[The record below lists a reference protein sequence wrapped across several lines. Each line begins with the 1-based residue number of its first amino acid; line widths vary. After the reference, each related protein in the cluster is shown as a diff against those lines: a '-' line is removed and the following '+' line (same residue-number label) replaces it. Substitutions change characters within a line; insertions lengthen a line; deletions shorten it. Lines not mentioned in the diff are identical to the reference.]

1 MAYTEHD
8 DTRPDSPAHVP
19 SVRRGEERTQPQRV
33 RQTRTAGDASG
44 VNVADRRPIDPRMPS
59 LPPA

>member
-1 MAYTEHD
+1 MAHMAHD

-19 SVRRGEERTQPQRV
+19 SVRKGEERAKPKTERP
-33 RQTRTAGDASG
+33 TRRADDASG
-44 VNVADRRPIDPRMPS
+44 INVADRRPIDPRMPS